1 MKKSTVK
8 RLRIPAAVAGLALV
22 AAPITTN
29 AASASP
35 PTATVTAAAADTA
48 ASNDVVNVCPA
59 PTTLTAGCFA
69 QMRTDVHGG
78 FGVRGP
84 AARTA
89 ANAAGTAT
97 AASTATTLPA
107 GYGPADLQSAYN
119 LPTTG
124 GSGQTVA
131 VVDAGDDPLAE
142 ADLAV
147 YRTTYGLPPCTTAN
161 GCFTK
166 ADQGGQGSP
175 LPADAG
181 WAGEISLDLDMVSAA
196 CPGCRILLVEAD
208 ADNLADLGAS
218 VNTAV
223 TLGATVVS
231 NSYGASESVA
241 MQPLQAD
248 YTHPGVAIVAASGD
262 GGYAIP
268 VYPAVFPTVIA
279 VGGTTLVHAP
289 GTARGWSETAWSGTG
304 SGCSAWIT
312 KPTWQTDAYCPGR
325 MIADVSADADAH
337 TVGIAT
343 YDSYSGA
350 GWSLD
355 GGTSAASPFI
365 AGIIALAG
373 NPSQYPDASR
383 IYSHA
388 ADLNDVAGGSN
399 SSLETSCGGDY
410 LCTAVSGYDGPTG
423 NGSPN
428 GLNAF

>member
-8 RLRIPAAVAGLALV
+8 RLRIPVAVTALALV
-22 AAPITTN
+22 AAAVLSST
-29 AASASP
+29 ASASP
-35 PTATVTAAAADTA
+35 AVAPVTTAAANTA
-48 ASNDVVNVCPA
+48 ASNDVANICPA
-59 PTTLTAGCFA
+59 PTTLTAECFA

-89 ANAAGTAT
+89 ATAAPTAT
-97 AASTATTLPA
+97 TTLPA

-166 ADQGGQGSP
+166 ANQSGHSSP

-181 WAGEISLDLDMVSAA
+181 WAGEISLDLDLVSAA
-196 CPGCRILLVEAD
+196 CPGCRILLLEAD
-208 ADNLADLGAS
+208 ADDLADLAS
-218 VNTAV
+218 SVSTAV
-223 TLGATVVS
+223 ALGATVVS
-231 NSYGASESVA
+231 NSYGSQESSA
-241 MQPLQAD
+241 MLPLQAD
-248 YTHPGVAIVAASGD
+248 YVHPGVAIVAASGD
-262 GGYAIP
+262 GGYGIP
-268 VYPAVFPTVIA
+268 VYPALFPTVIA
-279 VGGTTLVHAP
+279 VGGTTLVRAP
-289 GTARGWSETAWSGTG
+289 GTARGWSETAWSGSG

-312 KPTWQTDAYCPGR
+312 KPAWQTDAYCPGR
-325 MIADVSADADAH
+325 MVADISADADAH

-343 YDSYSGA
+343 YNSYNGT

-355 GGTSAASPFI
+355 GGTSAASPFV
-365 AGIIALAG
+365 AGVIALAG
-373 NPSQYPDASR
+373 NPGQYPDASR
-383 IYSHA
+383 IYSHT

-428 GLNAF
+428 GLSAF